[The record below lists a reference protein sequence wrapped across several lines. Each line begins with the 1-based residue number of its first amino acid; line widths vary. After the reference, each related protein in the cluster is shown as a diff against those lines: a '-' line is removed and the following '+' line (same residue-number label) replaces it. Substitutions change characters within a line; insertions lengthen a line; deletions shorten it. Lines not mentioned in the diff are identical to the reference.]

1 MANGRQRILVADDTL
16 PMRIMLQD
24 VLTEA
29 GFDVVT
35 ACDGAEAWTTICE
48 DPEGFDLYII
58 DLLMP
63 RMTGFEI
70 LEKLEPYQ
78 DPFAK
83 KVLVVTGIFKSQKE
97 INRLKE
103 LGALGYIT
111 KTALVDEILF
121 RVNQVFY
128 YGHENTRKFPRLL
141 KSLPVD
147 YQAGENNVSSYTSNL
162 SLGGAFIRTINPV
175 PEGEH
180 IDVSFRIP
188 DINLA
193 VEAKAR
199 VAWTNEYETYRKKS
213 SLPGMGVEFVSID
226 SGVLDSMD
234 SFIQDQLDKEPVWLD
249 QM

>member
-1 MANGRQRILVADDTL
+1 MSNVRKRILVADDTL

-24 VLTEA
+24 VLSEA

-35 ACDGAEAWTTICE
+35 ASDGEEAWSTIC
-48 DPEGFDLYII
+48 DDAEGFDLYII

-63 RMTGFEI
+63 KVTGFEI
-70 LEKLEPYQ
+70 LERLEPYK
-78 DPFAK
+78 DPVNK

-128 YGHENTRKFPRLL
+128 YGHENTRKYPRLL

-147 YQAGENNVSSYTSNL
+147 YQAGENTVSSYTSNL
-162 SLGGAFIRTINPV
+162 SLGGAFIRTINPM
-175 PEGEH
+175 PEGEE
-180 IDVSFRIP
+180 IDLSFRIP
-188 DINLA
+188 DINLS
-193 VEAKAR
+193 VEATAR

-213 SLPGMGVEFVSID
+213 CLPGMGVEFVNID
-226 SGVLDSMD
+226 SEILDSMD
-234 SFIQDQLDKEPVWLD
+234 YFIQDQLEKEPVWLV